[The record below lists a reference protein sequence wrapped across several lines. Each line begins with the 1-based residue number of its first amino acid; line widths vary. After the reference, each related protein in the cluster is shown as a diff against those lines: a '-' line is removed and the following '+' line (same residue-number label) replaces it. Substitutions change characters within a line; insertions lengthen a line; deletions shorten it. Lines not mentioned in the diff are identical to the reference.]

1 MTLFVK
7 LCQPLTVIYLG
18 GTIPFSFPDDDS
30 GSFIGLEFGFI
41 TLAGTEEPNDFT
53 S

>member
-1 MTLFVK
+1 MHNSGS
-7 LCQPLTVIYLG
+7 YLG
-18 GTIPFSFPDDDS
+18 ALMSDAFPD

-41 TLAGTEEPNDFT
+41 TLAGTDDPNDFT